1 MLVSRGTWKGV
12 KEDENSVT
20 QACVYFEGI
29 VFFIP
34 LMLLS
39 FIYSIICLFLKHSF
53 SDYSVSG
60 ALPETRDAKK
70 RQHID
75 RTFRLL
81 LVV

>member
-1 MLVSRGTWKGV
+1 MMLVSSGTWKGV
-12 KEDENSVT
+12 KENENSVT
-20 QACVYFEGI
+20 QPCVYFEGI

-34 LMLLS
+34 LMFS

-70 RQHID
+70 IEHID
-75 RTFRLL
+75 RTFRYYRW
-81 LVV
+81 